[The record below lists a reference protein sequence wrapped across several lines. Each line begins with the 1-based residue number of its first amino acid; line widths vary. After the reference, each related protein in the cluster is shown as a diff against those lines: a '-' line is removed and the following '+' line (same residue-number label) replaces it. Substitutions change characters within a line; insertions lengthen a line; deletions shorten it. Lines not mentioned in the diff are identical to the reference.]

1 MEILL
6 YVLLGLFGVIVL
18 LAFWVIGVY
27 NGLVEKRNRVKN
39 SWAQIDVQ
47 LQRRF
52 DLIPNL
58 VETVKGF
65 AKQEKDIFMAFA
77 EARKMFASG
86 QSHGSVAEMSQA
98 NNMLGRTV
106 AQLGVVVEQ
115 YPQLKS
121 DQNFLK
127 LQSDLKETEDKIA
140 LNRQFYN
147 DVVLTYNNTR
157 EVFPGSIVAGMFAF
171 KEAELFKVD
180 APEARKA
187 TKVSF

>member
-18 LAFWVIGVY
+18 LSFWVIGVY

-86 QSHGSVAEMSQA
+86 HLTVRSLKCRKRITCSAAPSLNWA
-98 NNMLGRTV
+98 WSSNNIRNSNPIKT
-106 AQLGVVVEQ
+106 
-115 YPQLKS
+115 S
-121 DQNFLK
+121 
-127 LQSDLKETEDKIA
+127 
-140 LNRQFYN
+140 
-147 DVVLTYNNTR
+147 
-157 EVFPGSIVAGMFAF
+157 
-171 KEAELFKVD
+171 
-180 APEARKA
+180 
-187 TKVSF
+187 

>member
-1 MEILL
+1 MELL
-6 YVLLGLFGVIVL
+6 IGFGVVVLIVVL
-18 LAFWVIGVY
+18 IGLWVLGVY
-27 NGLVEKRNRVKN
+27 NELIQKRNRVKN
-39 SWAQIDVQ
+39 SWSQIDVQ

-58 VETVKGF
+58 IEIVKAF

-86 QSHGSVAEMSQA
+86 QQHGSVGEISQA
-98 NNMLGRTV
+98 NNMLGRAV
-106 AQLGVVVEQ
+106 MQLGVVVES

-121 DQNFLK
+121 DQNFLRM
-127 LQSDLKETEDKIA
+127 QGDLKETEDKIA

-147 DVVLTYNNTR
+147 DVVLTYNNSR
-157 EVFPGSIVAGMFAF
+157 EVFPASVVAGMFKF

-180 APEARKA
+180 AA
-187 TKVSF
+187 TRAAPKVSF